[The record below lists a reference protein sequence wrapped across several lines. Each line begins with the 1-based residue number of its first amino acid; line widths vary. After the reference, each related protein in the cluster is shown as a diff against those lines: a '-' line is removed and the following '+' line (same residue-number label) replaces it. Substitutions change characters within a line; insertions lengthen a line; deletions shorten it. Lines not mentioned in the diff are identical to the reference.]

1 MQLREAHVEEKFL
14 DKVQRRLAPLLS
26 LLDRIGYVWLW
37 LVVSVVVL
45 LLVLLLNPAK
55 AGAYLWYVSKLS
67 GAFALGYGFDWAAF
81 RGADPRYM
89 AAGSIEQTM
98 AQTRRATLIAAA
110 IIGAGLIG

>member
-1 MQLREAHVEEKFL
+1 MDAKFL
-14 DKVQRRLAPLLS
+14 DKLQRRVAPLLAFF
-26 LLDRIGYVWLW
+26 DRIGYVWLW
-37 LVVSVVVL
+37 LIVSVVVL
-45 LLVLLLNPAK
+45 LLVLPLNPAK
-55 AGAYLWYVSKLS
+55 GGAYLWFMSKIS

-89 AAGSIEQTM
+89 AEGIERTM